1 MYNNHQVNENYGQ
14 SERNRRLAKDRE
26 NKRNFFLGILMVTI
40 PFLVFLMLAFLV
52 PKKAIAADS
61 LVNITQVGSNNVIN
75 IEQYNAAHNASINLG
90 ASSAVDNTNIS
101 IVQRDTGVK
110 TATVEIRSGINNGV
124 NILQQGAGTHNSS
137 IQNLSGSGNNINIDQ
152 NGAGN
157 HEFNIVT
164 GTGTINSGNTINA
177 TQAGGAGADKSFQVN
192 LNGATGAAVTV
203 QQTNPTQANQGS
215 MNIQCSAG
223 CGAWSYIR
231 N

>member
-1 MYNNHQVNENYGQ
+1 MKKNTITTNMYEFILLIIIV
-14 SERNRRLAKDRE
+14 LCI
-26 NKRNFFLGILMVTI
+26 FGICIKEL
-40 PFLVFLMLAFLV
+40 F
-52 PKKAIAADS
+52 
-61 LVNITQVGSNNVIN
+61 
-75 IEQYNAAHNASINLG
+75 AS
-90 ASSAVDNTNIS
+90 DNTLIIDQSGNNNTISVLQDGIGHSATITTGTTSQSDNNNIS
-101 IVQRDTGVK
+101 IEQRDYGIK
-110 TATVEIRSGINNGV
+110 TATVQIPNGSNNGIS
-124 NILQQGAGTHNSS
+124 ILQQGTGNHTAAIT
-137 IQNLSGSGNNINIDQ
+137 NLNGSGNSIAIDQ
-152 NGAGN
+152 SGAGN
-157 HEFNIVT
+157 HDFNVVT